1 MSDGHDHDAHEGAA
15 DAHHDHGFDGEPA
28 RELGPGEPMTPG
40 WVPAVG
46 GALFVGLATF
56 GLLASHDEGA
66 AAPAPPSSQ
75 TAAAEAAPP
84 PRAVQLPST
93 MRPSR
98 PDLPTP
104 GQGAAGAKPPAD
116 GAGSPPIKRL
126 SPQEIQ
132 EVQRRIN
139 EKMQQQK
146 GEK

>member
-28 RELGPGEPMTPG
+28 KELGPGEPMTPG
-40 WVPAVG
+40 WVPALG
-46 GALFVGLATF
+46 GALFVGLAIF
-56 GLLASHDEGA
+56 GLLASHEEGT

-75 TAAAEAAPP
+75 TAAAEGAPA

-104 GQGAAGAKPPAD
+104 GNPPAD

-126 SPQEIQ
+126 TPQQIQ
-132 EVQRRIN
+132 EVQQRLN
-139 EKMQQQK
+139 EKRQQQQK